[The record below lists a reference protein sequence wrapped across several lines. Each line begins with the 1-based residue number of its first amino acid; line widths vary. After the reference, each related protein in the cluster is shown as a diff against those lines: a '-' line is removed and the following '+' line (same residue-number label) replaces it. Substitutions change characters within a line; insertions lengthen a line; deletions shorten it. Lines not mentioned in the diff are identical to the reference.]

1 MNPTKSTIVEKYIN
15 RAEST
20 FFRIFLVL
28 FFLPALTLQAQTYK
42 LGFAPISEDVNY
54 LLQPAL
60 NQVGCDAHTGIQPF
74 LWKSVARCGSVD
86 SLLDRNVKDTKFNR
100 SLTGRKLYKEH
111 LLQVAQDDYFLY
123 LDPVFEFSAG
133 KDQEYDRTIY
143 ANTRGVQV
151 GGFIGERF
159 SFNAN
164 FYENQAHFANY
175 LDSNVNITRVV
186 PGQGRVKQVGEM
198 YDYSFATG
206 TIQFE
211 LNKHFTFQFGQDKN
225 FVGEGYRSL
234 LLSDNAFS
242 YPFFKIVTEVWKIQ
256 YTNLFT
262 VMQDL
267 SNDNPSD
274 DEPFLKKYTSMHFLD
289 FNIGKHASIGI
300 FEAVVWYADS
310 LGARG
315 FDLSYMNPF
324 IFYRPVEFSIGSP
337 DNVLLGINAKV
348 KLNSKNQ
355 LYGQFM
361 LDEFVLDEVR
371 AGNGWWGNK
380 QGVQLGVK
388 SFDVLGVK
396 NLQLQVELN
405 YVRPYTYQHRTT
417 QGNYGH
423 YRAALA
429 HPLGANFTE
438 VIAIARYKINNFDFR
453 FKGSYA
459 EVGYDSSG
467 LNFGQNI
474 YESYDTRVSDY
485 NNETGQGLTTKL
497 IWVQFTANYLLNQ
510 KTRMSIFA
518 DVSMRNTSNSLSD
531 VSTMI
536 VQGGIRTRL
545 FNRYYDF

>member
-1 MNPTKSTIVEKYIN
+1 MEKFIKCI
-15 RAEST
+15 RGKV
-20 FFRIFLVL
+20 FRIFLAVV
-28 FFLPALTLQAQTYK
+28 FFPGVSLKAQTYK
-42 LGFAPISEDVNY
+42 LGFAPLSEDVNY
-54 LLQPAL
+54 LLQPAM
-60 NQVGCDAHTGIQPF
+60 NKVGSEAHTGMQPY
-74 LWKSVARCGSVD
+74 LWKSVAKCGSVD
-86 SLLDRNVKDTKFNR
+86 SLLDRPVKDSKFAR
-100 SLTGRKLYKEH
+100 SLVGRKLYKEH
-111 LLQVAQDDYFLY
+111 LLQVAQEDYFLY
-123 LDPVFEFSAG
+123 LDPVFEFSGG

-159 SFNAN
+159 SFNAS
-164 FYENQAHFANY
+164 FYENQAQFANY
-175 LDSNVNITRVV
+175 LDSNINITRVV
-186 PGQGRVKQVGEM
+186 PGQGRVKQDGEV
-198 YDYSFATG
+198 YDYAFATG

-211 LNKHFTFQFGQDKN
+211 LNKHFTFQFGNDKN
-225 FVGEGYRSL
+225 FVGDGYRSL
-234 LLSDNAFS
+234 LLSDNAFN
-242 YPFFKIVTEVWKIQ
+242 YPFFKIVTDVWKIQ

-274 DEPFLKKYTSMHFLD
+274 DEPFLKKYASMHFLD

-300 FEAVVWYADS
+300 FEGVVWYADS

-315 FDLSYMNPF
+315 FDVSYMNPF
-324 IFYRPVEFSIGSP
+324 IFFRPVEFSIGSP

-355 LYGQFM
+355 LYGQLM
-361 LDEFVLDEVR
+361 LDEFLLDEVR

-380 QGVQLGVK
+380 QGVQLGAK

-396 NLQLQVELN
+396 NLQLQGEIN

-438 VIAIARYKINNFDFR
+438 IIAIARYKIDNFEFR
-453 FKGSYA
+453 LKASYA
-459 EVGYDSSG
+459 EVGYDTSG
-467 LNFGQNI
+467 LNYGQNI
-474 YESYDTRVSDY
+474 YKSYDTRVSEY
-485 NNETGQGLTTKL
+485 NNETGQGLNTK
-497 IWVQFTANYLLNQ
+497 ITWVQATANYLLNR
-510 KTRMSIFA
+510 KTRMSLFA
-518 DVSMRNTSNSLSD
+518 DVSLRYTSNSKSD
-531 VSTMI
+531 VSTLI